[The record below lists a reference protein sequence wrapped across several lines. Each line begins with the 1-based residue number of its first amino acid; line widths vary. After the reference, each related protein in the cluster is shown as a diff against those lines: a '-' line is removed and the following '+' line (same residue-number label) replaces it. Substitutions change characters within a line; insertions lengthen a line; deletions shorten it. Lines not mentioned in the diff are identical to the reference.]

1 MNTVAFQSPTS
12 LRQRLLSVATG
23 RALLLMAADIAA
35 LCAAFL
41 AGGVVYLLFSEYMVG
56 GNLADLAAA
65 AALARPVEVL
75 VLGSG
80 LMIWFAHKG
89 HYTQRL
95 PFWVE
100 ASQIVASC
108 LFVLLCDGFL
118 QFALKNAFSRLWLV
132 HTWLLAVPL
141 LLLARQAAR
150 VGLARLSLWE
160 IRTLLVGS
168 PDRIAEATT
177 LLHSERN
184 LGYVVVAQET
194 FETLEQAEGGTWQ
207 AACDRHGAQMVV
219 VAAEETEQMKYRDLL
234 ARLALERL
242 PFICIQSLAGLPVL
256 SLKTYHLLGQ
266 DVLLLVEQGR
276 LDPTGRVLKAV
287 FDRLG
292 ALALLVLLSPLLPL
306 FIVLVVLIRRDGGS
320 VFYADQRVGR
330 RGRPFACLKFRTM
343 RVNSDQVLADFLAGD
358 PAAREEW
365 DRTKKLRH
373 DPRVTGVGMF
383 MRTRSIDELPQLLNI
398 LRGEM
403 SLVGPRPIPVWQSS
417 IYGRELGYYGLTKP
431 GMTGLWQVS
440 GRSLLDYAQLV
451 RLNTWYVKNWSF
463 WLDIV
468 ILAKTIPVV
477 FCRKGAF

>member
-1 MNTVAFQSPTS
+1 M
-12 LRQRLLSVATG
+12 RQRLVRIATG
-23 RALLLMAADIAA
+23 RALLLVLADIVA

-56 GNLADLAAA
+56 GNYADLVAA
-65 AALARPVEVL
+65 AALVRPVEVL
-75 VLGSG
+75 ALGSG
-80 LMIWFAHKG
+80 LLVWFAHKG

-100 ASQIVASC
+100 VAQIVASC

-141 LLLARQAAR
+141 LLLLRHAAR
-150 VGLARLSLWE
+150 VGLARLALWE
-160 IRTLLVGS
+160 IPTLLVGS

-194 FETLEQAEGGTWQ
+194 FETLEQAEGGGWQ

-219 VAAEETEQMKYRDLL
+219 VAAEEAEQMKYRDLL
-234 ARLALERL
+234 AQLALERL

-276 LDPTGRVLKAV
+276 LDPTGRGLKAV
-287 FDRLG
+287 FDWLG
-292 ALALLVLLSPLLPL
+292 ALALLALLAPL
-306 FIVLVVLIRRDGGS
+306 FVVLALLIRCDGGP

-330 RGRPFACLKFRTM
+330 RGQPFACLKFRTM
-343 RVNSDQVLADFLAGD
+343 RVNSDRILADMLASD
-358 PAAREEW
+358 PASREEW
-365 DRTKKLRH
+365 DRTKKLRN
-373 DPRVTGVGMF
+373 DPRVTRLGHI
-383 MRTRSIDELPQLLNI
+383 MRTRSLDELPQLLNI

-417 IYGRELGYYGLTKP
+417 IYGRELGYYGLAKP

-440 GRSLLDYAQLV
+440 GRSLLDYVQLV
-451 RLNTWYVKNWSF
+451 RLNTWYVKNWSL

-477 FCRKGAF
+477 FFRKGAF